1 MMVELFLFLL
11 FAAAFFVLGLLTFA
25 LYCYTDSTVMDI
37 LLIFGAIV
45 FGLLGLGFTVM
56 FIADLLKLSGLA

>member
-1 MMVELFLFLL
+1 MVELFLFLL
-11 FAAAFFVLGLLTFA
+11 FAATFFVLGLLMFG
-25 LYCYTDSTVMDI
+25 LYCYSNSAAIDI

>member
-1 MMVELFLFLL
+1 MMIELLLFLL
-11 FAAAFFVLGLLTFA
+11 FAATFFVLGLLMFA
-25 LYCYTDSTVMDI
+25 LYCYSNSTAMDI
-37 LLIFGAIV
+37 LLMFGAIA

>member
-1 MMVELFLFLL
+1 MVELFLFLL
-11 FAAAFFVLGLLTFA
+11 FAATSFVLGLLTFA
-25 LYCYTDSTVMDI
+25 LYCYSNSSTAIDI

-45 FGLLGLGFTVM
+45 FGLLGLGYTVM